1 MKFGKRSKGFGFV
14 TFSSPNEALKA
25 VSDLHENEL
34 LGRTIQVRHSKPRE
48 PAAPKEPSDLKKVQ
62 KEKVQKEKVQ
72 KEKTPKEKEVKDVKP
87 KKKEKD
93 SPVENVA
100 KPKKSSK
107 PVNRID
113 TSLNTSMY
121 VANLPFK
128 VRDADLFSIFKDY
141 SVKNAYVVKRFGRS
155 RGFGFVEFE
164 STAERDKV
172 LGEVFNAIVND
183 RVIVMKPAM
192 ANVEEEIAE

>member
-14 TFSSPNEALKA
+14 TFSSPKEAEKA
-25 VSDLHENEL
+25 VSELHEKEL
-34 LGRTIQVRHSKPRE
+34 LGRAIQVRHSKPKE
-48 PAAPKEPSDLKKVQ
+48 PLAPKEKV
-62 KEKVQKEKVQ
+62 VQ
-72 KEKTPKEKEVKDVKP
+72 KEKTPKEKVHKEQAPKEKKEAKDDVKP
-87 KKKEKD
+87 KKQKEKE

-164 STAERDKV
+164 TTAERDKV

-192 ANVEEEIAE
+192 ARDEGEAAE

>member
-14 TFSSPNEALKA
+14 TFSSTKEAEKA
-25 VSDLHENEL
+25 VSELHEKEL
-34 LGRTIQVRHSKPRE
+34 LGRAIQVRHSKP
-48 PAAPKEPSDLKKVQ
+48 KEPLAP
-62 KEKVQKEKVQ
+62 KEKVQ
-72 KEKTPKEKEVKDVKP
+72 KEKTPKEKVHKEQAPKEKKEVKDDVKP
-87 KKKEKD
+87 KKQKEKE

-164 STAERDKV
+164 TTAERDKV

-192 ANVEEEIAE
+192 ARVEGEDAE

>member
-1 MKFGKRSKGFGFV
+1 MED
-14 TFSSPNEALKA
+14 SS
-25 VSDLHENEL
+25 
-34 LGRTIQVRHSKPRE
+34 T
-48 PAAPKEPSDLKKVQ
+48 
-62 KEKVQKEKVQ
+62 
-72 KEKTPKEKEVKDVKP
+72 
-87 KKKEKD
+87 
-93 SPVENVA
+93 VA
-100 KPKKSSK
+100 KPSRKPSK

-164 STAERDKV
+164 STEERDKV
-172 LGEVFNAIVND
+172 LSEVFNAIVND

-192 ANVEEEIAE
+192 AKTEEELAE